1 MVLLRVAKVSPPSLC
16 FTLLVFPVHC
26 RPTVVLKNNKL
37 FSGMLAAEL
46 QALEQTAQLNT
57 YKAGRHVFQEG
68 DPGDGLYIIVEGKVQ
83 ITCLVGQD
91 QRRVLSRLGAGDFF
105 GEMAVLDNQPRSATA
120 TAEIDTQVYF
130 ILRDDLLKILARS
143 PGVAISLVKEFSLR
157 MRDFNHHYTQEVLQA
172 ERLTLV
178 GRFARS
184 VVHDFKNPL
193 NIIGISSEMAAMD
206 NSTPEMRLAAKNRI
220 RKQIDRLSNMINEL
234 LEFTRG
240 SASTVVLARTDYA
253 NFVKQLVEDIRP
265 EVDAKSVKL
274 ELENEPPV
282 TALLLDPTRLPH
294 VFYNIINNACDAM
307 TEGGKVK
314 IRFKQNEKEVVTEIE
329 DTGKGIAPEIAP
341 RLFEAFA
348 TYGKSQGTGLGLS
361 ICKKIVED
369 HYGKI
374 SARSEPGR
382 GAIFSFSL
390 PIRREEGQKGEGR

>member
-1 MVLLRVAKVSPPSLC
+1 VPFISVLYAAGIFGNMAASM
-16 FTLLVFPVHC
+16 
-26 RPTVVLKNNKL
+26 VVLKTSKL

-46 QALEQTAQLNT
+46 QALEQTAQIKS
-57 YKAGRHVFQEG
+57 YKAGRNIFQEG
-68 DPGDGLYIIVEGKVQ
+68 DPGDGLYIIVQGKVQ

-91 QRRVLSRLGAGDFF
+91 QRRVLSRLASGDFF

-120 TAEIDTQVYF
+120 TAETDTQVYF
-130 ILRDDLLKILARS
+130 ILRDDLLRILARS
-143 PGVAISLVKEFSLR
+143 PGLAVGLVKEFSLR
-157 MRDFNHHYTQEVLQA
+157 MRDFNHQYTQEVLQA

-184 VVHDFKNPL
+184 IVHDFKNPL
-193 NIIGISSEMAAMD
+193 NIIGISAEMAAME
-206 NSTPEMRLAAKNRI
+206 NSTPEMRQAGKNRI

-253 NFVKQLVEDIRP
+253 DFVKQLVEDIRP
-265 EVDAKSVKL
+265 EIAAKSVTL

-282 TALLLDPTRLPH
+282 VALLVDPTRLPH

-307 TEGGKVK
+307 PDGGK
-314 IRFKQNEKEVVTEIE
+314 IILRFQQNEKEVVTEIE
-329 DTGKGIAPEIAP
+329 DGGKGIAAEIAP

-348 TYGKSQGTGLGLS
+348 THGKAQGTGLGLS
-361 ICKKIVED
+361 ICKKIVDD

-374 SARSEPGR
+374 SARSGPGR

-390 PIRREEGQKGEGR
+390 PIRREESSKG